1 MARKK
6 NEPSPDAAE
15 RKALLDYI
23 KALDPNAN
31 FIAITS
37 QLKRMIDEGM
47 TYSGIRYALWYSI
60 NVKQMPYRGVGIVPY
75 NYEEAKTYWQWP
87 QRMKKQVASWQP
99 HDNYAVVVKRHKED
113 ELVV

>member
-23 KALDPNAN
+23 KELDPNAN

-37 QLKRMIDEGM
+37 QLKRMTDEGM
-47 TYSGIRYALWYSI
+47 TYSGIRYALWYSV
-60 NVKQMPYRGVGIVPY
+60 NVKKMPYKGVGIIPY
-75 NYEEAKTYWQWP
+75 VYEEAKAYWQWQ
-87 QRMKKQVASWQP
+87 QRMKQQVASWQP
-99 HDNYAVVVKRHKED
+99 QDNDAVVVKQQRDD
-113 ELVV
+113 EVFV

>member
-23 KALDPNAN
+23 KELDSNAN
-31 FIAITS
+31 FIAIGS
-37 QLKRMIDEGM
+37 QLKRMIDDGM
-47 TYSGIRYALWYSI
+47 TYSGIRYTLWYSI

-75 NYEEAKTYWQWP
+75 NYEEAKMYWQWQ

-99 HDNYAVVVKRHKED
+99 QDNDDVVVKRQRDD
-113 ELVV
+113 EVFV

>member
-15 RKALLDYI
+15 RKELLDYI
-23 KALDPNAN
+23 KALDPHAN
-31 FIAITS
+31 FIAIGS

-60 NVKQMPYRGVGIVPY
+60 NVKQMPYRGVGIIPY
-75 NYEEAKTYWQWP
+75 VYKEAKTYWQWQ
-87 QRMKKQVASWQP
+87 QRMKKQVSSWQP
-99 HDNYAVVVKRHKED
+99 KDNDAIVVKRQKED
-113 ELVV
+113 EVFI

>member
-6 NEPSPDAAE
+6 NEPSPDTDE

-31 FIAITS
+31 FILIGS
-37 QLKRMIDEGM
+37 QIKRMTDGSM

-60 NVKQMPYRGVGIVPY
+60 NIKQMKYKGVGIVPY
-75 NYEEAKTYWQWP
+75 VYEEAKAYWQ
-87 QRMKKQVASWQP
+87 
-99 HDNYAVVVKRHKED
+99 
-113 ELVV
+113 

>member
-15 RKALLDYI
+15 RKALLAYI
-23 KALDPNAN
+23 KKLDPNAN
-31 FIAITS
+31 FIAIGS
-37 QLKRMIDEGM
+37 QLKRMTDEGM

-60 NVKQMPYRGVGIVPY
+60 NVKQMSYRGVGIIPY
-75 NYEEAKTYWQWP
+75 VYEEAKAYWQWQ

-99 HDNYAVVVKRHKED
+99 QDNDAVVVKRHRD
-113 ELVV
+113 EEVFV

>member
-23 KALDPNAN
+23 KSLDPNAN
-31 FIAITS
+31 FILIGS

-47 TYSGIRYALWYSI
+47 TYAGIRYALWYNI
-60 NVKQMPYRGVGIVPY
+60 NIRGLEYKGVGIVPY
-75 NYEEAKTYWQWP
+75 VYEEAKAYWQWQ
-87 QRMKKQVASWQP
+87 QRMKQQVAGWQP
-99 HDNYAVVVKRHKED
+99 RDDEAVVVRRDLEED
-113 ELVV
+113 VFT

>member
-23 KALDPNAN
+23 KELDPNAN
-31 FIAITS
+31 FIAIGS

-60 NVKQMPYRGVGIVPY
+60 NVKQMPYRGVGIIPY
-75 NYEEAKTYWQWP
+75 VYKEAKTYWQWQ
-87 QRMKKQVASWQP
+87 QRMKQQVAGWMP
-99 HDNYAVVVKRHKED
+99 ADDDAVIVRHDKED
-113 ELVV
+113 DVFV

>member
-23 KALDPNAN
+23 KELDSNAN
-31 FIAITS
+31 FIAIGS
-37 QLKRMIDEGM
+37 QLKRMIDECM

-60 NVKQMPYRGVGIVPY
+60 NVKQMPYRGVGIIPY
-75 NYEEAKTYWQWP
+75 VYKEAKTYWQWQ
-87 QRMKKQVASWQP
+87 QRMKKQVAGWQP
-99 HDNYAVVVKRHKED
+99 QDNDAVVVKRQKED
-113 ELVV
+113 EVFV